1 MAAEQFCLRWNNFQS
16 NIASALGSLKAEQ
29 DLVDVTLTC
38 GGKSVKA
45 HKVILSACSPYFR
58 AVFKVCYLVEYLNVI
73 ILFSIVVNSVLHSLI
88 GKPLP
93 ASCCYFKRCTI
104 R

>member
-1 MAAEQFCLRWNNFQS
+1 MYMFLLFNVCNFYFLFIGMAAEQFCLRWNNFQS

-58 AVFKVCYLVEYLNVI
+58 TVFKVC
-73 ILFSIVVNSVLHSLI
+73 
-88 GKPLP
+88 
-93 ASCCYFKRCTI
+93 TT
-104 R
+104 